1 MISEQK
7 RITSLE
13 RMQKRKRKTSSTDFT
28 KKKKKKKNPNEQNYT
43 QPDWAETE
51 GLLMSLLHRI
61 KFMHLS
67 RRDRQGGKANEIN
80 VRALIFESVERMRSP
95 SN

>member
-1 MISEQK
+1 MNKRESPVWRECKKEKEKQAPRISP
-7 RITSLE
+7 
-13 RMQKRKRKTSSTDFT
+13 